1 MKTVKEIRDFNDKYR
16 YMAIN
21 AQNTQNLNQFVFDVL
36 IGITEHMEAQARPE
50 TYEITDIKFGGGP
63 HPVVT
68 ATKTEESIR
77 REAMLEALR
86 WCDETTDHAY
96 GGITYAIA
104 RIENGDD
111 L

>member
-36 IGITEHMEAQARPE
+36 IGITEHLEAQPE
-50 TYEITDIKFGGGP
+50 RSDDT
-63 HPVVT
+63 
-68 ATKTEESIR
+68 IR
-77 REAMLEALR
+77 RAAMLKALR

-96 GGITYAIA
+96 GGIAYAIA
-104 RIENGDD
+104 RIENGGD